1 MWTSH
6 IQTYIH
12 IRMENEAEKTPK
24 PRMVTFMIDES
35 IRDELQALADTD
47 DRSLS
52 FMLRLATVQYLRRRG
67 VDL

>member
-1 MWTSH
+1 
-6 IQTYIH
+6 
-12 IRMENEAEKTPK
+12 MENEAEKTPK